1 MFFKKFNF
9 LNRILERRKFVFY
22 NIFGLFKEMYLI
34 NKVIFF
40 MHIFNRKKNIKVSKK
55 TNDLI
60 IGTYKNFQVKIWNK
74 FKIYNILISFF

>member
-1 MFFKKFNF
+1 
-9 LNRILERRKFVFY
+9 
-22 NIFGLFKEMYLI
+22 
-34 NKVIFF
+34 